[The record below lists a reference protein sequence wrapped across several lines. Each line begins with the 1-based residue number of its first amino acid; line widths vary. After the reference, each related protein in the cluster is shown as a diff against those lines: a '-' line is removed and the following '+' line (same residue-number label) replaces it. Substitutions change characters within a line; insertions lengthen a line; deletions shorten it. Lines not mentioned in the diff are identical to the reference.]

1 MLVKRIC
8 PICKTWFQPK
18 YPMQKYCKKEITL
31 KCKVCGKEYIGYCQ
45 PDNKTVCDS
54 ESCKKA
60 AGPAGCKNTDKSTKI
75 CRTCGREFIPDYV
88 KQLDCNMYVNR
99 VCKVCGKPFQTRCN
113 KYNNIST
120 CSEEC
125 KQAAQ
130 IKGKLDFYKNQKRV
144 CELCG
149 NEFVPKNNTQKY
161 CYAQHYRKCEV
172 CGKLFPF
179 DSRQQKDNWRRT
191 CSAICASKLH
201 GMNNGMKDLSVQN
214 KMREGRYSGSPE
226 QLAEYKKFLSDPE
239 EYLNSLIEKKTIF
252 QLSKIFGIH
261 TTTIGHYINKLN
273 LQPFISYE
281 MSNMENDVVDFLK
294 TLDVEIVRH
303 DRNEIKPK
311 EIDIWIPRDK
321 LAIECN
327 PTSSHNSS
335 KPMYDRGEPMKYN
348 YHQTKSNIC
357 EEKGIRLIHIFG
369 YEWNHKRSIIES
381 IIRNALGK
389 NERKIFARKCN
400 LKEVSYSDAKAFLV
414 DNHRQGFANSSVRFG
429 LYFEDELV
437 SLMTFGKARRTIG
450 TKKNTE
456 CWELVRFCNKLN
468 TSVVGG
474 ASKLFKHFI
483 NVFHPSSIISFSD
496 RAHTTGN
503 LYKKLGFSEKSI
515 SAPGYVWVNV
525 NTDIAYN
532 RVNAQKANLKKF
544 LSDESIDLSKT
555 ESEIMEA
562 HGFVKV
568 YDSGVITWQWNIQQ
582 SLK

>member
-1 MLVKRIC
+1 MYQPKIC
-8 PICKTWFQPK
+8 PICGMEFIPK
-18 YPMQKYCKKEITL
+18 SAKQKYCKREITL

-45 PDNKTVCDS
+45 PDNKTVCDN

-60 AGPAGCKNTDKSTKI
+60 SGSAGCKNTDMSTKI
-75 CRTCGREFIPDYV
+75 CRTCGREFTPNYA
-88 KQLDCNMYVNR
+88 KQLDCNQDVTR
-99 VCKVCGKPFQTRCN
+99 ICKVCGKQFITKCN

-125 KQAAQ
+125 KHKAQ
-130 IKGKLDFYKNQKRV
+130 VEGKLLFYKNQTRK

-149 NEFVPKNNTQKY
+149 NDFVPKTNTQRY
-161 CYAQHYRKCEV
+161 CDSQHYRKCEV

-191 CSAICASKLH
+191 CSSSCASKLH
-201 GMNNGMKDLSVQN
+201 SMNNGMKNLDVQDRL
-214 KMREGRYSGSPE
+214 REARYNGSSE
-226 QLAEYKKFLSDPE
+226 QMIEYRKFLSDPIN
-239 EYLNSLIEKKTIF
+239 YLNSLSEKKTIF
-252 QLSKIFGIH
+252 QLSKLFGLH
-261 TTTIGHYINKLN
+261 TTTMGHYINKLS
-273 LQPFISYE
+273 LQSFVSYE

-294 TLDVEIVRH
+294 TMGIEFIRH

-311 EIDIWIPRDK
+311 ELDIWIPENK
-321 LAIECN
+321 IAIECN

-335 KPMYDRGEPMKYN
+335 KPMYDSGEPMKYS
-348 YHQTKSNIC
+348 YHQIKTDLC

-389 NERKIFARKCN
+389 TENKIFARNCE
-400 LKEVSYSDAKAFLV
+400 LKEVCYSDAKSFLV
-414 DNHRQGFANSSVRFG
+414 DNHRQGFANSSVRLG

-437 SLMTFGKARRTIG
+437 SLMTFGSARRTIG
-450 TKKNTE
+450 VNKNAE

-474 ASKLFKHFI
+474 ASKLFKRF
-483 NVFHPSSIISFSD
+483 VSQFDPSDIISFSD

-503 LYKKLGFSEKSI
+503 LYTTLGFSERGR
-515 SAPGYVWVNV
+515 SAPGYVWVNS

-532 RVNAQKANLKKF
+532 RVNAQKHNLKKF
-544 LSDESIDLSKT
+544 LNDDNIDLTKT
-555 ESEIMEA
+555 EAQIMEE
-562 HGFVKV
+562 HGFVRV
-568 YDSGVITWQWNIQQ
+568 YDSGVITWQWN
-582 SLK
+582 KPMK

>member
-1 MLVKRIC
+1 MQAKRIC
-8 PICKTWFQPK
+8 PICKEWFQPK
-18 YPMQKYCKKEITL
+18 SPMQKYCKKEINL
-31 KCKVCGKEYIGYCQ
+31 KCKVCGKEYIGHCQ
-45 PDNKTVCDS
+45 PDNKTVCDN

-60 AGPAGCKNTDKSTKI
+60 AGSAGCKNTDKLPKI
-75 CRTCGREFIPDYV
+75 CRTCGREFVPNYV
-88 KQLDCNMYVNR
+88 KQLDCNMDIIR
-99 VCKVCGKPFQTRCN
+99 VCKVCGKEFKTRCN
-113 KYNNIST
+113 KYNNTST

-125 KQAAQ
+125 KQEAQ
-130 IKGKLDFYKNQKRV
+130 IRGKLSFYKQRTRK

-149 NEFVPKNNTQKY
+149 EEFVPKNNTQKY
-161 CYAQHYRKCEV
+161 CDRQHYRKCEV

-191 CSAICASKLH
+191 CSSSCASKLH
-201 GMNNGMKDLSVQN
+201 SMNNGMKNLDVQDRL
-214 KMREGRYSGSPE
+214 REVRYNGSSE
-226 QLAEYKKFLSDPE
+226 QMIEYRKFLSDPIN
-239 EYLNSLIEKKTIF
+239 YLNSLSEKKTIF
-252 QLSKIFGIH
+252 QLSKLFGLH
-261 TTTIGHYINKLN
+261 TTTMGHYINKLS
-273 LQPFISYE
+273 LQSFVSYE

-294 TLDVEIVRH
+294 TMGVEFIRH

-311 EIDIWIPRDK
+311 ELDIWIPENK
-321 LAIECN
+321 IAIECN

-335 KPMYDRGEPMKYN
+335 NPMYDSGEPMKYS
-348 YHQTKSNIC
+348 YHQIKTNLC

-369 YEWNHKRSIIES
+369 YEWNHKRNIIES

-389 NERKIFARKCN
+389 TENRIFARNCE
-400 LKEVSYSDAKAFLV
+400 LREVCYSDAKSFLV
-414 DNHRQGFANSSVRFG
+414 DNHRQGFANSSVRLG

-437 SLMTFGKARRTIG
+437 SLMTFGSARRTIG
-450 TKKNTE
+450 VNKNTE

-474 ASKLFKHFI
+474 ASKIFKRF
-483 NVFHPSSIISFSD
+483 VAQFDPSDIISFSD

-503 LYKKLGFSEKSI
+503 LYTTLGFSERGR
-515 SAPGYVWVNV
+515 SAPGYVWVNS

-555 ESEIMEA
+555 ESEIMEE

-568 YDSGVITWQWNIQQ
+568 YDSGVITWQWNKQK
-582 SLK
+582 SLQ

>member
-18 YPMQKYCKKEITL
+18 YSMQKYCKKEITL

-45 PDNKTVCDS
+45 PDNKTVCED
-54 ESCKKA
+54 ESCKKS
-60 AGPAGCKNTDKSTKI
+60 AGPAGCKNTDNSTKI
-75 CRTCGREFIPDYV
+75 CRTCGRKFIPDYV
-88 KQLDCNMYVNR
+88 KQLDCNMEITR
-99 VCKVCGKPFQTRCN
+99 TCKVCGKEFTTRCN
-113 KYNNIST
+113 KYNNTST

-130 IKGKLDFYKNQKRV
+130 IKGKLDFYKNQKRI

-161 CYAQHYRKCEV
+161 CNAQHYRKCKV

-191 CSAICASKLH
+191 CSSKCAAKLH
-201 GMNNGMKDLSVQN
+201 GMNNGMKDPSVQD
-214 KMREGRYSGSPE
+214 KLREGRYSGSPE
-226 QLAEYKKFLSDPE
+226 QLSEYKKFLSGPE

-261 TTTIGHYINKLN
+261 TTTMGHYINKFN

-294 TLDVEIVRH
+294 TLDVKIVRH

-311 EIDIWIPRDK
+311 EIDIWIPGDN

-335 KPMYDRGEPMKYN
+335 KPMYDSGEPMKYN
-348 YHQTKSNIC
+348 YHQIKTNIC

-369 YEWNHKRSIIES
+369 YEWNHKRNIIES

-389 NERKIFARKCN
+389 NERKIFARKCEIN
-400 LKEVSYSDAKAFLV
+400 EVSYSDAKAFLV

-450 TKKNTE
+450 TNKNTE

-483 NVFHPSSIISFSD
+483 NIFHPSSIISFSD

-503 LYKKLGFSEKSI
+503 LYKTLRFSEKSR

-544 LSDESIDLSKT
+544 LSDEYIDLSKT
-555 ESEIMEA
+555 ESEIMEE

>member
-1 MLVKRIC
+1 MYQPKIC
-8 PICKTWFQPK
+8 PICGMEFIPK
-18 YPMQKYCKKEITL
+18 SAKQKYCKREITL

-45 PDNKTVCDS
+45 PDNKTVCDN

-60 AGPAGCKNTDKSTKI
+60 SGSAGCKNTDMSTKI
-75 CRTCGREFIPDYV
+75 CRTCGREFTPNYA
-88 KQLDCNMYVNR
+88 KQLDCNRDVTR
-99 VCKVCGKPFQTRCN
+99 ICKVCGKQFITKCN

-125 KQAAQ
+125 KHKAQ
-130 IKGKLDFYKNQKRV
+130 VEGKLLFYKNQTRK

-149 NEFVPKNNTQKY
+149 NDFVPKTNTQRY
-161 CYAQHYRKCEV
+161 CDSQHYRKCEV

-191 CSAICASKLH
+191 CSSSCASKLH
-201 GMNNGMKDLSVQN
+201 SMNNGMKNLDVQDRL
-214 KMREGRYSGSPE
+214 REARYNGSSE
-226 QLAEYKKFLSDPE
+226 QMIEYRKFLSDPIN
-239 EYLNSLIEKKTIF
+239 YLNSLGEKKTIF
-252 QLSKIFGIH
+252 QLSKLFGLH
-261 TTTIGHYINKLN
+261 TTTMGHYINKLS
-273 LQPFISYE
+273 LQSFVSYE

-294 TLDVEIVRH
+294 TMGIEFIRH

-311 EIDIWIPRDK
+311 ELDIWIPENK
-321 LAIECN
+321 IAIECN

-335 KPMYDRGEPMKYN
+335 KPMYDSEEPMKYS
-348 YHQTKSNIC
+348 YHQIKTNLC

-389 NERKIFARKCN
+389 TENKIFARNCE
-400 LKEVSYSDAKAFLV
+400 LKEVCYTDAKSFLV
-414 DNHRQGFANSSVRFG
+414 DNHRQGFANSSVRLG

-437 SLMTFGKARRTIG
+437 SLMTFGSARRTIG
-450 TKKNTE
+450 VNKNAE

-474 ASKLFKHFI
+474 ASKLFKRF
-483 NVFHPSSIISFSD
+483 VSQFDPSDIISFSD

-503 LYKKLGFSEKSI
+503 LYTTLGFSERGR
-515 SAPGYVWVNV
+515 SAPGYVWVNS

-532 RVNAQKANLKKF
+532 RVNAQKHNLKKF
-544 LSDESIDLSKT
+544 LNDDNIDLTKT
-555 ESEIMEA
+555 EAQIMEE
-562 HGFVKV
+562 HGFVRV
-568 YDSGVITWQWNIQQ
+568 YDSGVITWQWNK
-582 SLK
+582 LMK

>member
-1 MLVKRIC
+1 MLAKRIC

-18 YPMQKYCKKEITL
+18 SSMQKYCKREITL

-45 PDNKTVCDS
+45 PDNKTVCDN

-60 AGPAGCKNTDKSTKI
+60 SGSAGCKNTDMSTKI
-75 CRTCGREFIPDYV
+75 CRTCGREFTPNYV
-88 KQLDCNMYVNR
+88 KQLDCNQDVTR
-99 VCKVCGKPFQTRCN
+99 ICKVCGKQFITKCN

-125 KQAAQ
+125 KHKAQ
-130 IKGKLDFYKNQKRV
+130 VEGKLLFYKNQKRK

-149 NEFVPKNNTQKY
+149 NDFVPKTNTQRY
-161 CYAQHYRKCEV
+161 CDRQHYRKCEV

-191 CSAICASKLH
+191 CSSSCASKLH
-201 GMNNGMKDLSVQN
+201 SMNNGMKNLNVQDRL
-214 KMREGRYSGSPE
+214 REARYNGSSE
-226 QLAEYKKFLSDPE
+226 QMIEYRKFLSDPIN
-239 EYLNSLIEKKTIF
+239 YLNSLGEKKTIF
-252 QLSKIFGIH
+252 QLSKLFGLH
-261 TTTIGHYINKLN
+261 TTTMGHYINKLS
-273 LQPFISYE
+273 LQSFVSYE

-294 TLDVEIVRH
+294 TMGIEFTRH

-311 EIDIWIPRDK
+311 ELDIWIPENK
-321 LAIECN
+321 VAIECN

-335 KPMYDRGEPMKYN
+335 KPMYDSGEPMKYS
-348 YHQTKSNIC
+348 YHQIKTNLC

-389 NERKIFARKCN
+389 TENKIFARNCE
-400 LKEVSYSDAKAFLV
+400 LKEVCYTDAKSFLV
-414 DNHRQGFANSSVRFG
+414 DNHRQGFANSSVRLG

-437 SLMTFGKARRTIG
+437 SLMTFGSARRTIG
-450 TKKNTE
+450 VNKNAE

-474 ASKLFKHFI
+474 ASKLFKRF
-483 NVFHPSSIISFSD
+483 VAQFDPSDIISFSD

-503 LYKKLGFSEKSI
+503 LYTTLGFSEEGR
-515 SAPGYVWVNV
+515 SAPGYVWVNS

-544 LSDESIDLSKT
+544 LNDDNIDLTKT
-555 ESEIMEA
+555 EAQIMEE
-562 HGFVKV
+562 HGFVRV
-568 YDSGVITWQWNIQQ
+568 YDSGVITWQWN
-582 SLK
+582 KPRK

>member
-1 MLVKRIC
+1 MFVKRIC

-18 YPMQKYCKKEITL
+18 SSMQKYCKREITL
-31 KCKVCGKEYIGYCQ
+31 KCKVCGREYIGYCQ
-45 PDNKTVCDS
+45 SDNKTVCDN

-60 AGPAGCKNTDKSTKI
+60 SGSAGCKNTDGSTKI
-75 CRTCGREFIPDYV
+75 CRTCGREFTPNYA
-88 KQLDCNMYVNR
+88 KQLDCNQDVTR
-99 VCKVCGKPFQTRCN
+99 ICKVCGKQFITKCN

-125 KQAAQ
+125 KHKAQ
-130 IKGKLDFYKNQKRV
+130 VEGKLLFYKNQKRK

-149 NEFVPKNNTQKY
+149 NDFVPKTNTQKY
-161 CYAQHYRKCEV
+161 CDSQHYRKCEV

-191 CSAICASKLH
+191 CSSSCASKLH
-201 GMNNGMKDLSVQN
+201 SMNNGMKNLDVQDRL
-214 KMREGRYSGSPE
+214 REARYNGSSE
-226 QLAEYKKFLSDPE
+226 QMIEYRKFLSDPIN
-239 EYLNSLIEKKTIF
+239 YLNSLSEKKTIF
-252 QLSKIFGIH
+252 QLSKLFGLH
-261 TTTIGHYINKLN
+261 TTTMGHYINKLS
-273 LQPFISYE
+273 LQSFVSYE

-294 TLDVEIVRH
+294 TMGVEFIRH

-311 EIDIWIPRDK
+311 ELDIWIPENK
-321 LAIECN
+321 IAIECN

-335 KPMYDRGEPMKYN
+335 KPMYDSGKPMKYS
-348 YHQTKSNIC
+348 YHQIKTNLC

-400 LKEVSYSDAKAFLV
+400 LREISYSDAKAFLV

-450 TKKNTE
+450 TNKNTE

-483 NVFHPSSIISFSD
+483 DIFHPSSILSFSD

-503 LYKKLGFSEKSI
+503 LYTTLGFSERGR
-515 SAPGYVWVNV
+515 SAPGYVWVNS

-544 LSDESIDLSKT
+544 LYDESIDLSKT
-555 ESEIMEA
+555 ESEIMEE

-568 YDSGVITWQWNIQQ
+568 YDSGVITWKWNKQK
-582 SLK
+582 SL

>member
-1 MLVKRIC
+1 MYQPKIC
-8 PICKTWFQPK
+8 PICGMEFIPK
-18 YPMQKYCKKEITL
+18 SAKQKYCKREITL

-45 PDNKTVCDS
+45 PDNKTVCDN

-60 AGPAGCKNTDKSTKI
+60 SGSAGCKNTDMSTKI
-75 CRTCGREFIPDYV
+75 CRTCGREFTPNYA
-88 KQLDCNMYVNR
+88 KQLDCNQDVTR
-99 VCKVCGKPFQTRCN
+99 ICKVCGKQFITKCN

-125 KQAAQ
+125 KHKAQ
-130 IKGKLDFYKNQKRV
+130 VESKLLFYKNQTRK

-149 NEFVPKNNTQKY
+149 NDFVPKTNTQRY
-161 CYAQHYRKCEV
+161 CDSQHYRKCEV

-191 CSAICASKLH
+191 CSSSCASKLH
-201 GMNNGMKDLSVQN
+201 SMNNGMKNLDVQDRL
-214 KMREGRYSGSPE
+214 REARYNGSSE
-226 QLAEYKKFLSDPE
+226 QMIEYRKFLSDPIN
-239 EYLNSLIEKKTIF
+239 YLNSLGEKKTIF
-252 QLSKIFGIH
+252 QLSKLFGLH
-261 TTTIGHYINKLN
+261 TTTMGHYINKLS
-273 LQPFISYE
+273 LQSFVSYE

-294 TLDVEIVRH
+294 TMGIEFIRH

-311 EIDIWIPRDK
+311 ELDIWIPENK
-321 LAIECN
+321 IAIECN

-335 KPMYDRGEPMKYN
+335 KPMYDSGEPMKYS
-348 YHQTKSNIC
+348 YHQIKTNLC

-389 NERKIFARKCN
+389 TENKIFARNCE
-400 LKEVSYSDAKAFLV
+400 LKEVCYSDAKSFLV
-414 DNHRQGFANSSVRFG
+414 DNHRQGFANSSVRLG

-437 SLMTFGKARRTIG
+437 SLMTFGSARRTIG
-450 TKKNTE
+450 VNKNAE

-474 ASKLFKHFI
+474 ASKLFKRF
-483 NVFHPSSIISFSD
+483 VAQFDPSDIISFSD

-503 LYKKLGFSEKSI
+503 LYTTLGFSERGR
-515 SAPGYVWVNV
+515 SAPGYVWVNS

-532 RVNAQKANLKKF
+532 RVNAQKHNLKKF
-544 LSDESIDLSKT
+544 LNDDNIDLTKT
-555 ESEIMEA
+555 EAQIMEE
-562 HGFVKV
+562 HGFVRV
-568 YDSGVITWQWNIQQ
+568 YDSGVITWQWN
-582 SLK
+582 KPMK

>member
-1 MLVKRIC
+1 MFVKRIC

-18 YPMQKYCKKEITL
+18 NAAQKYCKKEIKL
-31 KCKVCGKEYIGYCQ
+31 ICKVCGKEYVGHCQ
-45 PDNKTVCDS
+45 PDNVTVCDN

-60 AGPAGCKNTDKSTKI
+60 AGSAGCRNTDTSTKI
-75 CRTCGREFIPDYV
+75 CRTCGREFVPNYI
-88 KQLDCNMYVNR
+88 KQLDCNMDVTR
-99 VCKVCGKPFQTRCN
+99 VCKICGKEFQTRCN
-113 KYNNIST
+113 KYNNTST

-130 IKGKLDFYKNQKRV
+130 VKGKLLFYNNQKRK

-149 NEFVPKNNTQKY
+149 NEFVPVNNTQKY
-161 CYAQHYRKCEV
+161 CNNQHYRKCEV

-191 CSAICASKLH
+191 CSSKCAAKLH
-201 GMNNGMKDLSVQN
+201 SMNNGMKNSSVQD
-214 KMREGRYSGSPE
+214 KLREARYNGTDE
-226 QLAEYKKFLSDPE
+226 QLVQYKLFLSDPE
-239 EYLNSLIEKKTIF
+239 TYLSSLEKKKTIF
-252 QLSKIFGIH
+252 QLSKLFGIH
-261 TTTIGHYINKLN
+261 TTTMGHYINKLS
-273 LQPFISYE
+273 LQNFMSYE
-281 MSNMENDVVDFLK
+281 MSNMENDVVDFIK
-294 TLDVEIVRH
+294 SIGEEIVRH

-311 EIDIWIPRDK
+311 ELDIWIPSTK

-335 KPMYDRGEPMKYN
+335 KPMYDSGEPMKYN
-348 YHQTKSNIC
+348 YHQMKTDMC

-369 YEWNHKRSIIES
+369 YEWSHKRDIIES

-389 NERKIFARKCN
+389 NTNKIFARKCEI
-400 LKEVSYSDAKAFLV
+400 KEVSYLDSKEFLV
-414 DNHRQGFANSSVRFG
+414 NNHRQGFANSSVRLG
-429 LYFEDELV
+429 LYFDGQLV

-450 TKKNTE
+450 TNKDTNF
-456 CWELVRFCNKLN
+456 WELVRFCNILN
-468 TSVVGG
+468 TSVVGS
-474 ASKLFKHFI
+474 ASKLFNHFVETYKPE
-483 NVFHPSSIISFSD
+483 NIISFSD

-503 LYKKLGFSEKSI
+503 LYKTLDFSEKSR
-515 SAPGYVWVNV
+515 SAPGYAWVNV

-544 LSDESIDLSKT
+544 LDDENIDLTKT
-555 ESEIMEA
+555 ESQIMEA

-568 YDSGVITWQWNIQQ
+568 YDSGVITWQWNREQ